1 MAFSFLLQVVL
12 LGMGKTLLSFA
23 IPLYFSIIFRGTS
36 NRRIFDSVLVFFLRV
51 IIHKLP
57 SKKVCR
63 LSVVRFLTSE
73 YANPV
78 NTENRNRSLTSSWVL
93 SGISVFIM
101 VCISSFVIY
110 PLSTLSGELIY
121 PAKGL
126 NGRRPSFLAMEMMCF
141 NTII

>member
-1 MAFSFLLQVVL
+1 MCLYTAQIGYGFQLLLQVVL

-23 IPLYFSIIFRGTS
+23 IPLYFYNLSGNVQQTDIRFG
-36 NRRIFDSVLVFFLRV
+36 VGLLLRV

-101 VCISSFVIY
+101 VCISFRDI

-126 NGRRPSFLAMEMMCF
+126 NGRRPSFPLWK
-141 NTII
+141 

>member
-73 YANPV
+73 YANPREHRKQKQV
-78 NTENRNRSLTSSWVL
+78 PHKLVGL
-93 SGISVFIM
+93 VGHLGIHHGVYLLFRDIPP
-101 VCISSFVIY
+101 VHAFGRVDI
-110 PLSTLSGELIY
+110 